1 MDFEEMYAT
10 CFRKVYRFALTLTHN
25 SAEAEEIAQETFFR
39 AMNHVSTLSP
49 DTAIDAWLMRIAH
62 NLFVSS
68 LRKRKHID
76 PGADTESIASK
87 HSLEDQLDDSL
98 QAAQILHLLHDL
110 EEPYKEVFTLRTL
123 GDVSYAQIA
132 SLFGKGENWA
142 RVVYFRARKKLLE
155 LMKKEEGE

>member
-1 MDFEEMYAT
+1 MDFEEMYAA

-39 AMNHVSTLSP
+39 AMNRVSTLSP

-62 NLFVSS
+62 NLFISS
-68 LRKRKHID
+68 LRKQKHID
-76 PGADTESIASK
+76 PGADTESLASD
-87 HSLEDQLDDSL
+87 HSLEDQLDDNL
-98 QAAQILHLLHDL
+98 QAAEILHLLHDL
-110 EEPYKEVFTLRTL
+110 EEPYKEVFTLRAL

-142 RVVYFRARKKLLE
+142 RVVYVRARKKLME
-155 LMKKEEGE
+155 LVDEEDRK